1 MVMTNTLGRF
11 FLVPILIGA
20 LVSALAVMAIVAVPG
35 VHASDP
41 EDGFVSPYQP
51 STDVMADVENTLKAA
66 SAGDKLALV
75 VMGATWCHDS
85 RALAKR
91 FADPEIKA
99 SLDERYEVV
108 FVDVDYLDTARAV
121 NQRFGMPS
129 IYATPTVMIVDPSS
143 ERLTNAKT
151 MHRWRNADRIS
162 YADTKAY
169 FEAEAEN
176 ARTPQP
182 ISPELAARY
191 AEIDAFERQQAARLV
206 VGYDQLGPL
215 MRAYD
220 AGDKNNGMLPLWNE
234 VRGFRFAL
242 TDDLLRLRS
251 DAEAK
256 VAAGIDAPLDYPT
269 YDALSWEE

>member
-1 MVMTNTLGRF
+1 M
-11 FLVPILIGA
+11 I
-20 LVSALAVMAIVAVPG
+20 ALAALSLMAVVGSPAVQ
-35 VHASDP
+35 ASDP
-41 EDGFVSPYQP
+41 EEGFVSPFKP
-51 STDVMADVENTLKAA
+51 SENVMVDVQRTLDAAGAD
-66 SAGDKLALV
+66 GKLALV

-85 RALAKR
+85 RALAQR

-99 SLDERYEVV
+99 SLDARYEVV

-129 IYATPTVMIVDPSS
+129 IYATPTVMIVDPST

-151 MHRWRNADRIS
+151 MHQWRNADRIS

-169 FEAEAEN
+169 FEAEAEK
-176 ARTPQP
+176 AHAP
-182 ISPELAARY
+182 ISVSPKLADLY
-191 AEIDAFERQQAARLV
+191 AEIDAFEQQQAARLIE
-206 VGYDQLGPL
+206 GYDQLGPL

-220 AGDKNNGMLPLWNE
+220 AGDKKNGMLPLWNE

-242 TDDLLRLRS
+242 TDDLLRLRA

-256 VAAGIDAPLDYPT
+256 VASGDDTPLTYPT